1 MNGAVCLSTSFLG
14 YKDQK
19 IPMPQYSDLAE
30 AAAAI
35 FNAGQIVT
43 SAQVVAIFQAVPDE
57 PTKTLL
63 ARLFEAVQFQNE
75 ALERL
80 RLAIEKV
87 DKRNA
92 ESRA

>member
-1 MNGAVCLSTSFLG
+1 
-14 YKDQK
+14 
-19 IPMPQYSDLAE
+19 MPQNLDLAE

-43 SAQVVAIFQAVPDE
+43 SAEVVAVFQEVPDE

-87 DKRNA
+87 DKKNA
-92 ESRA
+92 ESQS